1 MKRKHKVIVE
11 VTFDKPIPSEEA
23 EGTIEFILESE
34 DLRWMRSEDYSIE
47 KMTVQKQP
55 AIMPTTRKVIP

>member
-11 VTFDKPIPSEEA
+11 VTFDKPISSEDA
-23 EGTIEFILESE
+23 EGNIEFILESH

-47 KMTVQKQP
+47 KMTVQKGKRQ
-55 AIMPTTRKVIP
+55 